1 MVVGPLE
8 PCAVLRQKCARC
20 NGCDLIGTNSSRAT
34 TSPLQLFVVMDKT
47 HFDQGQLEAY
57 AWRNLRIVDYTLDD
71 ADLET

>member
-1 MVVGPLE
+1 
-8 PCAVLRQKCARC
+8 
-20 NGCDLIGTNSSRAT
+20 
-34 TSPLQLFVVMDKT
+34 MDKT